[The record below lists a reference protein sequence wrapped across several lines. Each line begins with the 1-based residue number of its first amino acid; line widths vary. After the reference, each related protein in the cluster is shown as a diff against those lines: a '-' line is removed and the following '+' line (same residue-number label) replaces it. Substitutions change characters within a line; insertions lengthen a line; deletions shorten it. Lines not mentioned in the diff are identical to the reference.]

1 MFEKNVFD
9 TAMNIENEFSITIY
23 SWDLLSRENKF
34 WTVIIKEYLRDQFS
48 RISIHIV
55 FTLFLI
61 FWLRTRKGKGLYL
74 IIDTRH
80 SGFLHLLHRNL
91 CKYIAAIAALSFN
104 PPFIP
109 RPTVQGEAMANKVIV
124 FWQSGGTPAH
134 DAEFQIK
141 WVRNLILIDTP
152 RFDTRESLSSSL
164 YVLHDIRKT
173 SEFGEKTRTI
183 LQVQV

>member
-1 MFEKNVFD
+1 M
-9 TAMNIENEFSITIY
+9 EF
-23 SWDLLSRENKF
+23 
-34 WTVIIKEYLRDQFS
+34 KEYLRDQFS
-48 RISIHIV
+48 RISIRTV

-61 FWLRTRKGKGLYL
+61 FSLRTRKGKGLYL

-91 CKYIAAIAALSFN
+91 CKYVAAIAALSFN

-134 DAEFQIK
+134 GAEFQIK

-173 SEFGEKTRTI
+173 SEFGEKTEQFYKYINKCLKTLFWRSCPCFLHNWQWCI
-183 LQVQV
+183 YLCFFSEYSFVPF